1 MLEALDEV
9 VAAALEGTLTTEL
22 ESELVVELE
31 FELEFALKELLSED
45 DTALIEDGT
54 ELTVPL
60 SGIELALELLDE
72 GAPVQPP
79 SIPRAAKT
87 ARALTFIMV
96 IPPCVAKL
104 GQMNHRAI
112 FRKPRRRL

>member
-9 VAAALEGTLTTEL
+9 VVAALEGTLTTEL
-22 ESELVVELE
+22 ESELVVALE
-31 FELEFALKELLSED
+31 FEAEELLSED

-54 ELTVPL
+54 ELIVPL
-60 SGIELALELLDE
+60 SGIELALELLVE

-96 IPPCVAKL
+96 IPPCVAEL

-112 FRKPRRRL
+112 FRKPRGRL

>member
-9 VAAALEGTLTTEL
+9 VVAALEGTLTTEL
-22 ESELVVELE
+22 ESELVVELV
-31 FELEFALKELLSED
+31 FELKELLSED
-45 DTALIEDGT
+45 DLALIEDGT

-60 SGIELALELLDE
+60 LGIELALELLDE
-72 GAPVQPP
+72 GAPVQPT

-112 FRKPRRRL
+112 FRKPRGRL